1 MEKLPFYDRQKL
13 SGCHSYTLSPL
24 NVPLYSFF
32 PSSPIKKI
40 WKTAHNSQ
48 LLQKKRKNKRK
59 KLRMN
64 FDYDYNEHDVDPFA
78 GMDYDSLLE
87 WAQENR

>member
-1 MEKLPFYDRQKL
+1 MVVIVTL
-13 SGCHSYTLSPL
+13 SISPL
-24 NVPLYSFF
+24 NVPLYSFSLRHPLKKF
-32 PSSPIKKI
+32 EKLHTTLSYYKKKKKI
-40 WKTAHNSQ
+40 NV
-48 LLQKKRKNKRK
+48 K